1 MNMEPYKNLFK
12 EKTESELILLYNQL
26 LDFEESGVFMEETE
40 LRNIRNEYSQWFGV
54 GAVNMV
60 QSDLLHAI
68 ADIWYLDH
76 KPEEDTLMSQDD
88 FIAALQDNCEEALA
102 RGFDS
107 IVLTVDTDIGNTYYI
122 YYTPDGF
129 QCDLWDYYFDDLEDL
144 ASQLYDEMRGNV
156 TDIRIE

>member
-1 MNMEPYKNLFK
+1 MEAYKNLFK
-12 EKTESELILLYNQL
+12 EKTESELILLYRQFL
-26 LDFEESGVFMEETE
+26 EFEESGVFEEESE
-40 LRNIRNEYSQWFGV
+40 LRNIKNEYSQWFGV

-76 KPEEDTLMSQDD
+76 KPDEDIPMSQDD
-88 FIAALQDNCEEALA
+88 FINALQDNYEEALA

-122 YYTPDGF
+122 YDTPDGF
-129 QCDLWDYYFDDLEDL
+129 QCDLWDYCFENLEEI
-144 ASQLYDEMRGNV
+144 ASQLYDEMHGNV

>member
-1 MNMEPYKNLFK
+1 MDAYKNLFK
-12 EKTESELILLYNQL
+12 EKTESELILLYKQL
-26 LDFEESGVFMEETE
+26 LDFEESGVFADETE
-40 LRNIRNEYSQWFGV
+40 LRNIKNEYSQWFGV

-76 KPEEDTLMSQDD
+76 KPDEDIPMSQDD
-88 FIAALQDNCEEALA
+88 FINALQDNYEEALA

-122 YYTPDGF
+122 YDTPDGF
-129 QCDLWDYYFDDLEDL
+129 QCDLWDYCFENLEEI
-144 ASQLYDEMRGNV
+144 ASQLYDEMHGNV

>member
-1 MNMEPYKNLFK
+1 ME
-12 EKTESELILLYNQL
+12 
-26 LDFEESGVFMEETE
+26 
-40 LRNIRNEYSQWFGV
+40 NEYSQWFGT

-76 KPEEDTLMSQDD
+76 KPHEDIPMSQDD
-88 FIAALQDNCEEALA
+88 FIAALQDNYKEAVV

-107 IVLTVDTDIGNTYYI
+107 IVLAIDTDIGNTYYI
-122 YYTPDGF
+122 SDTSDGF
-129 QCDLWDYYFDDLEDL
+129 QCDLWDYYFDNLEDL
-144 ASQLYDEMRGNV
+144 ASQLYDEMHGNV

>member
-1 MNMEPYKNLFK
+1 MDAYKNLFK
-12 EKTESELILLYNQL
+12 EKTESELILLYKQL
-26 LDFEESGVFMEETE
+26 LDFEDSGVFEEETE
-40 LRNIRNEYSQWFGV
+40 LRDIRNEYSQWFGA
-54 GAVNMV
+54 GAVSMV

-76 KPEEDTLMSQDD
+76 KPDEDIPMSQDD
-88 FIAALQDNCEEALA
+88 FINALQDNYEEALA

-122 YYTPDGF
+122 YDTPDGF
-129 QCDLWDYYFDDLEDL
+129 QCDLWDYCFENLEEI
-144 ASQLYDEMRGNV
+144 ASQLYDEMHGNV

>member
-1 MNMEPYKNLFK
+1 MEVYKNLFK
-12 EKTESELILLYNQL
+12 EKTEPELILLYKQFLESEKSNGIPDNELGKIRDEYCGRQTNGIL
-26 LDFEESGVFMEETE
+26 IMILDLTRT
-40 LRNIRNEYSQWFGV
+40 L
-54 GAVNMV
+54 
-60 QSDLLHAI
+60 
-68 ADIWYLDH
+68 ADRWYADH
-76 KPEEDTLMSQDD
+76 KSDEDMQMSQDD
-88 FIAALQDNCEEALA
+88 FINALQDNCEEALA